1 MNIQMRGIGQI
12 EQSYD
17 RWNEWKSYGKNLI
30 LNNKM
35 KSPGEIDFLRFCIGF
50 YL

>member
-1 MNIQMRGIGQI
+1 MRCIGQI

-17 RWNEWKSYGKNLI
+17 EQNEQKSQGKNPI

-35 KSPGEIDFLRFCIGF
+35 KSPGEIDFLRFCTGF